1 MRNEVLGN
9 FKVILRHVKGGKG
22 SMVDVGTAARGLEAA
37 AGRLL
42 PLFPKGT
49 GRPNYSDEETRSLN
63 KIWELCGFKSK
74 EEFEESFKTIYGT
87 TFKDY
92 ISKL

>member
-1 MRNEVLGN
+1 
-9 FKVILRHVKGGKG
+9 
-22 SMVDVGTAARGLEAA
+22 MVTIK
-37 AGRLL
+37 
-42 PLFPKGT
+42 PLINKINIRINRSRAKYAITLAKSLSPKDT
-49 GRPNYSDEETRSLN
+49 TTIN

>member
-1 MRNEVLGN
+1 MIN
-9 FKVILRHVKGGKG
+9 KVNIRINRSRAKYAITLAK
-22 SMVDVGTAARGLEAA
+22 SLS
-37 AGRLL
+37 
-42 PLFPKGT
+42 PKDKT
-49 GRPNYSDEETRSLN
+49 SIN

-74 EEFEESFKTIYGT
+74 KEFEENFKTIYGT

>member
-1 MRNEVLGN
+1 MVTI
-9 FKVILRHVKGGKG
+9 KPVINKINIRINRSRAKYAITLAK
-22 SMVDVGTAARGLEAA
+22 SLS
-37 AGRLL
+37 
-42 PLFPKGT
+42 PKDT
-49 GRPNYSDEETRSLN
+49 TTIN

-92 ISKL
+92 INKL